1 MYEYIRINKIIFK
14 NIYLCA
20 KRGRWNQLVRLIFR
34 HKRLWMQVTMGVYG
48 LILLQLVVL
57 TDICRINIAKQI
69 IGLQFI
75 L

>member
-14 NIYLCA
+14 NIYLCV

-48 LILLQLVVL
+48 LILFQLVVL
-57 TDICRINIAKQI
+57 TDICRINIA
-69 IGLQFI
+69 
-75 L
+75 